1 MNKMSIMIRFIEMIE
16 ESNLITD
23 FIKNICGYKN
33 INDYNYMFRMFSN
46 DNEIIID
53 IYDNFTDNRFNRYI
67 FNFLDCD
74 YVVLDEIEDYLFIKY
89 ISILNIKDR
98 DDNLYKLA
106 YLFRLDNNMML
117 DYASSF
123 LDVKFVDILKKII

>member
-1 MNKMSIMIRFIEMIE
+1 MNKMSVMIRFIEMIE

-74 YVVLDEIEDYLFIKY
+74 YVVLDEIEDYLFVKY
-89 ISILNIKDR
+89 ISILNIKDS
-98 DDNLYKLA
+98 DDNLYKFA

-123 LDVKFVDILKKII
+123 LDAKFVDILKKII